1 MLCEKETSWKN
12 KKNKIKKKRKRG
24 SLERIESE
32 YWRGA
37 MREKI

>member
-1 MLCEKETSWKN
+1 MLCEKETLWKN
-12 KKNKIKKKRKRG
+12 KKKKKRKRG

-32 YWRGA
+32 YRRGA